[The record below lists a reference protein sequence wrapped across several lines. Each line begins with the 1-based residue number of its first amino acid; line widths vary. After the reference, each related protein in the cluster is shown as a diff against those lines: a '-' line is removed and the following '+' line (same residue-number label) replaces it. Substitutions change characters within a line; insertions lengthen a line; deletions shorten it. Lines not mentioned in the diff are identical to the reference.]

1 MKASPLKLIRGHYA
15 TLVDYRTNKQRL
27 RDHLL
32 FEGIPV
38 LVVIGCL
45 AGHLE
50 LPSAASAGLLTVAGV
65 LTAFLFGVML
75 QVAERA
81 FDWSD
86 SNPPQGPDTSRHAIF
101 LAQIAANAGYAALV
115 STAAAAA
122 FVVAAFANG
131 ASLEIS
137 SAIGLGLATHLML
150 VLLMVV
156 SRVFALTQERL
167 DNARTGYAAPVTP
180 LPRKKTG
187 TGA

>member
-1 MKASPLKLIRGHYA
+1 MKASPLKLIRGHYS
-15 TLVDYRTNKQRL
+15 TLVDYQTKKQRL

-32 FEGIPV
+32 FEGVPA

-45 AGHLE
+45 ITGLDM
-50 LPSAASAGLLTVAGV
+50 PTAASAGLLTVAGV
-65 LTAFLFGVML
+65 LSAFLFGVML

-86 SNPPQGPDTSRHAIF
+86 SNPEQGPDTSRHAIF
-101 LAQIAANAGYAALV
+101 LTQISANAGYAALV
-115 STAAAAA
+115 SIAVSTV
-122 FVVAAFANG
+122 FVVAAFAKNT
-131 ASLEIS
+131 ALEIS

-156 SRVFALTQERL
+156 SRLFALTQERL
-167 DNARTGYAAPVTP
+167 DNARTGYAAPVTH
-180 LPRKKTG
+180 LPTRKTG